1 MSSDIQQVPM
11 ACFEAEQA
19 RTSHIIYCLIVGW
32 MVSVVVLGFAL
43 IGAIAYEEETVSEV
57 ITTDVNQQAD
67 NDGATY
73 FANGD
78 LINGGTTN
86 SQDN

>member
-57 ITTDVNQQAD
+57 MTVNQEAD
-67 NDGATY
+67 NEGATY